1 MLKYLFIV
9 IFASALFS
17 CSQPRYEQPHVLIET
32 GYGDIELELYPDKAP
47 QTMAA
52 FLSHVDKGL
61 YDGTS
66 FYRVV
71 RPTDPGSPVKVGV
84 IQGGIF
90 PHPDKPRQAGI
101 PHETT
106 RRSGLTHEDGIVSLA
121 RTEPGTGSTEFF
133 ICIGDQSPLD
143 SGRRGSPDGMGYA
156 AFGKVFKGMKVV
168 RKIQEL
174 PGIGESFDKP
184 VRIDRIRKL

>member
-1 MLKYLFIV
+1 MRNNLILI
-9 IFASALFS
+9 IFSAALFS

-47 QTMAA
+47 LTAGA
-52 FLSHVDKGL
+52 FLSNVDKGI
-61 YDGTS
+61 YDGAS

-71 RPTDPGSPVKVGV
+71 RPTDPGSPVRVGV

-90 PHPDKPRQAGI
+90 PHPDKPRQNGI

-106 RRSGLTHEDGIVSLA
+106 RHSGLTHEDGTLSLA

-143 SGRRGSPDGMGYA
+143 SGRRGSPDGLGYA

-168 RKIQEL
+168 RKIQEQ
-174 PGIGESFDKP
+174 PGNGESFDKP

>member
-1 MLKYLFIV
+1 MRNTLILI
-9 IFASALFS
+9 ISSAALFS
-17 CSQPRYEQPHVLIET
+17 CNQPRYEQPHVLIET

-47 QTMAA
+47 LTAGA
-52 FLSHVDKGL
+52 FLSNVDKGI
-61 YDGTS
+61 YDGAS

-71 RPTDPGSPVKVGV
+71 RPTDPGSPVRVGV

-90 PHPDKPRQAGI
+90 PHPDKPRQNGI

-106 RRSGLTHEDGIVSLA
+106 RRSGLTHEDGTLSLA

-143 SGRRGSPDGMGYA
+143 SGRRGSPDGLGYA

-168 RKIQEL
+168 RKIQEQ
-174 PGIGESFDKP
+174 PGNGESFDKP